1 MATEVILP
9 KVDMAMESG
18 TIHAWKVAE
27 GATVKAGDLLFEI
40 ETDKAN
46 MEIEAPCSG
55 VLGKILVQEGVVTPV
70 GAVVAHI
77 LAPGEKSPEA
87 GPPSV
92 SAPAAAAPVAVAGA
106 SMAAAPASVH
116 ETGGKVRATPLARAI
131 ARQSGVDLA
140 KLNGSGPRGR
150 IVAEDVRKASSAPAA
165 AAPAAAPQPV
175 PAGEFDTIPHDNMR
189 RTIARRLVEAKQTV
203 PHFYL
208 TSDCDIGA
216 LLALRQEI
224 NADAAAFK
232 LSVNDFVIKA
242 LGLALRDVP
251 DANVSWTENAILRH
265 RSVDV
270 AVAVSMP
277 GGLITP
283 VLRNVPGRGMAELS
297 NAMKDLAIRARDRK
311 LKPEEY
317 QGGTSAVSNLGM
329 FGVREFAAIINP
341 PHATILA
348 VGAGEERAVSRKGQI
363 VSAQMMSV
371 TLSADHRAVD
381 GALAA
386 ELLKAFRNYIERPLA
401 MLV

>member
-9 KVDMAMESG
+9 KVDMAMEEG

-46 MEIEAPCSG
+46 MEIEAPAAG
-55 VLGKILVQEGVVTPV
+55 VLGKILVKEGVPTPV
-70 GAVVAHI
+70 GAVVAYI
-77 LAPGEKSPEA
+77 MAPGEKVPEA
-87 GPPSV
+87 GVPTAAAPAPKAVQSV
-92 SAPAAAAPVAVAGA
+92 AAAAPVPVITTEE
-106 SMAAAPASVH
+106 S
-116 ETGGKVRATPLARAI
+116 TKLRATPLARNL

-140 KLNGSGPRGR
+140 AIHGTGPRGR
-150 IVAEDVRKASSAPAA
+150 IVADDVRKAKAVPAA
-165 AAPAAAPQPV
+165 PVSTPV
-175 PAGEFDTIPHDNMR
+175 PAGAYESIPHDNMR

-208 TSDCDIGA
+208 TADCDIGA
-216 LLALRQEI
+216 LLALREEI
-224 NADAAAFK
+224 NKGAKDFK
-232 LSVNDFVIKA
+232 LSVNDFVVKA

-251 DANVSWTENAILRH
+251 DANVSWTENAMLRH
-265 RSVDV
+265 ASVDV
-270 AVAVSMP
+270 AVAVAMP
-277 GGLITP
+277 GGLMTP
-283 VLRNVPGRGMAELS
+283 VLRDVPGRGMADLS
-297 NAMKDLAIRARDRK
+297 NSIKDLAARARARK

-317 QGGTSAVSNLGM
+317 QGGSSAISNLGM
-329 FGVREFAAIINP
+329 YGVREFAAIINP

-348 VGAGEERAVSRKGQI
+348 VGAGEERAVSRNGQI
-363 VSAQMMSV
+363 ISAQMMSV

-386 ELLKAFRNYIERPLA
+386 ELLRALRNYVEHPLT

>member
-27 GATVKAGDLLFEI
+27 GAAVKAGDLLFEI

-46 MEIEAPCSG
+46 MEIEAPISG
-55 VLGKILVQEGVVTPV
+55 VLGKILVKEGVVTPV

-77 LAPGEKSPEA
+77 LAPGETSPET
-87 GPPSV
+87 GPAPASV
-92 SAPAAAAPVAVAGA
+92 PAAAAPMAVAGTSNA
-106 SMAAAPASVH
+106 SPAPSAPSVMDA
-116 ETGGKVRATPLARAI
+116 GGKLRATPLARAI
-131 ARQSGVDLA
+131 ARQNGVNLA

-150 IVAEDVRKASSAPAA
+150 IVAADVRTASAAPAIAA
-165 AAPAAAPQPV
+165 AAPAPGGAY
-175 PAGEFDTIPHDNMR
+175 ETIPHDNMR

-208 TSDCDIGA
+208 TADCDIGA

-224 NADAAAFK
+224 NSSATAFK

-251 DANVSWTENAILRH
+251 DANVSWTEDAMLRYA
-265 RSVDV
+265 SVDV

-283 VLRNVPGRGMAELS
+283 VLRDVPSRGMAELS
-297 NAMKDLAIRARDRK
+297 NAMKDLAMRARERK

-329 FGVREFAAIINP
+329 YGVREFAAIINP

-386 ELLKAFRNYIERPLA
+386 ELLKAFRNYIERPLT

>member
-9 KVDMAMESG
+9 KVDMAMEEG

-46 MEIEAPCSG
+46 MEIEAPAAG
-55 VLGKILVQEGVVTPV
+55 VLGKILVKEGVPTPV
-70 GAVVAHI
+70 GAVVAYI
-77 LAPGEKSPEA
+77 MAPGEK
-87 GPPSV
+87 
-92 SAPAAAAPVAVAGA
+92 APDAAAPVAAAPISKPVEAVA
-106 SMAAAPASVH
+106 AAAPSPVIPADES
-116 ETGGKVRATPLARAI
+116 TKLRATPLARSL

-140 KLNGSGPRGR
+140 TIHGTGPRGR
-150 IVAEDVRKASSAPAA
+150 IVAADVRQAKIMP
-165 AAPAAAPQPV
+165 AAPAPAPI
-175 PAGEFDTIPHDNMR
+175 PAGAYESIPHDNMR

-208 TSDCDIGA
+208 TADCDIGA
-216 LLALRQEI
+216 LLALREEI
-224 NADAAAFK
+224 NKGAKDFK
-232 LSVNDFVIKA
+232 LSVNDFVVKA

-251 DANVSWTENAILRH
+251 DANVSWTENAMLRH
-265 RSVDV
+265 ASVDV
-270 AVAVSMP
+270 AVAVAMP
-277 GGLITP
+277 GGLMTP
-283 VLRNVPGRGMAELS
+283 VLRDVPGRGMADLS
-297 NAMKDLAIRARDRK
+297 NAIKDLATRARARK

-317 QGGTSAVSNLGM
+317 QGGSSAVSNLGM
-329 FGVREFAAIINP
+329 YGVREFAAIINP

-348 VGAGEERAVSRKGQI
+348 VGAGEERAVSRNGQI
-363 VSAQMMSV
+363 LSAQMMSV

-386 ELLKAFRNYIERPLA
+386 ELLRAFRNYIERPLA

>member
-1 MATEVILP
+1 MATQVILP
-9 KVDMAMESG
+9 KVDMAMEEG

-46 MEIEAPCSG
+46 MEIEAPAAG
-55 VLGKILVQEGVVTPV
+55 VLGKILVKEGVVTPV
-70 GAVVAHI
+70 GAVVAYI
-77 LAPGEKSPEA
+77 LAPGEKAPEGA
-87 GPPSV
+87 
-92 SAPAAAAPVAVAGA
+92 APAASTAAPKPVETIAAAAP
-106 SMAAAPASVH
+106 APVIT
-116 ETGGKVRATPLARAI
+116 TGESTKLRATPLARSL
-131 ARQSGVDLA
+131 ARQSGVDLSTIH
-140 KLNGSGPRGR
+140 GSGPRGR
-150 IVAEDVRKASSAPAA
+150 IVAEDVRKAK
-165 AAPAAAPQPV
+165 AAPAPAPAPV
-175 PAGEFDTIPHDNMR
+175 PAGAYETIPHDNMR

-208 TSDCDIGA
+208 TADCDIGA
-216 LLALRQEI
+216 LLALREEI
-224 NADAAAFK
+224 NKGAKDFK
-232 LSVNDFVIKA
+232 LSVNDFVVKA

-251 DANVSWTENAILRH
+251 DANVSWTEAAMLRH
-265 RSVDV
+265 ASVDV

-277 GGLITP
+277 GGLMTP
-283 VLRNVPGRGMAELS
+283 VVRDVPARGMADLS
-297 NAMKDLAIRARDRK
+297 NTIKDLASRARARK

-317 QGGTSAVSNLGM
+317 QGGSSAVSNLGM
-329 FGVREFAAIINP
+329 YGVREFAAIINP

-348 VGAGEERAVSRKGQI
+348 VGAGEERAVSRNGQI
-363 VSAQMMSV
+363 ISAQMMSV